1 MKHLDRFAVGFLML
15 TLLTAFC
22 VFVWFFSS
30 MGAWYVFA
38 LIGLFILAYG
48 LGVIWERID

>member
-15 TLLTAFC
+15 TLLASFC
-22 VFVWFFSS
+22 TFAWFVSS
-30 MGAWYVFA
+30 IGAWYVFA